1 MNQVYLGVSG
11 VVTLDPAKAE
21 TYNKLLNYLGVEGML
36 TQFERLIDD
45 GDLADLINQ
54 IDDNLYSN
62 GINMNQILQSK

>member
-11 VVTLDPAKAE
+11 VVTLDPVKAE

-45 GDLADLINQ
+45 GDLADLINHV
-54 IDDNLYSN
+54 DENLYSN
-62 GINMNQILQSK
+62 GIDMNQILQSK